1 MQTLLLLHGAIG
13 AKDQLA
19 PLSGVLQDDF
29 EVHSLNF
36 SGHGGEPFQSQFSI
50 PQFADEVYG
59 YIQKHHLKNLH
70 IFGYSMGGYAA
81 LYLAKKYPGSVEKIM
96 TLATKFNWSPEIA
109 QQEVK
114 MLNPQLIEEKV
125 PAFAKALQERHAP
138 NSWKELMEKIA
149 QMMLG
154 LGEKHPLSTED
165 LQSIETPVKLTIG
178 NADKMVTVDETA
190 QVASLLPNTELLIL
204 PDVQHP
210 IEKVP
215 IALLAQEIKTFFK

>member
-1 MQTLLLLHGAIG
+1 MKRLLLLHGAIG

-19 PLSGVLQDDF
+19 PLFGALQDDY

-50 PQFADEVYG
+50 PQFAEEVHS
-59 YIQKHHLKNLH
+59 YIQKHRLKNLH
-70 IFGYSMGGYAA
+70 IFGYSMGGYAG
-81 LYLAKKYPGSVEKIM
+81 LYLAKKYPSSVEKIM

-138 NSWKELMEKIA
+138 NSWKELMEKTA

-154 LGEKHPLSTED
+154 LGEKQPLSAED
-165 LQSIETPVKLTIG
+165 FQSIETPIKLTIG

-190 QVASLLPNTELLIL
+190 QVAALLPHSELLIL

-215 IALLAQEIKTFFK
+215 IELLAQEIKTFFK